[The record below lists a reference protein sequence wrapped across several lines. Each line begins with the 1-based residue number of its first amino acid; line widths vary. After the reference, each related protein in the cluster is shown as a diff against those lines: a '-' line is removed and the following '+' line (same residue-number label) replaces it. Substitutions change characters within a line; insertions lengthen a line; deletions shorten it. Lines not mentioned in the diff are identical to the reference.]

1 MSNRVDNRQ
10 RASHWLGVVRKR
22 NVFTAA
28 LLLNGDRLYRVL

>member
-22 NVFTAA
+22 NAFMTAMLLSA
-28 LLLNGDRLYRVL
+28 LWSNFP